1 MIPGTTKENYRHDQ
15 SFMLHDA
22 NKIQYYISD
31 SLGHKNL
38 YDQLPKYCAYL
49 PEDFGISVQLYQTA
63 TLGMQHE

>member
-1 MIPGTTKENYRHDQ
+1 MILGTTKENCHDQ
-15 SFMLHDA
+15 SFMLQHDA
-22 NKIQYYISD
+22 NQIQYYIGD

-49 PEDFGISVQLYQTA
+49 PEDFGASVQLYKTA